1 MVNWWI
7 GIRNRK
13 GFVTAITPY
22 NLTILSQSFYMV
34 LKSKHIS
41 FFYFQNNMRNFIISG
56 QISTTIIIICY
67 RLESLRLKTSNL
79 KFMIKLCR
87 PFKERFVK
95 TTVIHLCIN
104 DTTFSSITEC
114 GLCCKYWITCFQ
126 QTQKQKLLISCLKIL
141 RIIISIKIGN
151 LVSLLYNYWHST
163 MLWLFISR
171 QFYFL

>member
-1 MVNWWI
+1 MKTLDVMLLVQGIMVNWWF

-87 PFKERFVK
+87 PRKVCEDNRHKPLYQWHCVFFNHRMWAVLQILNYLFSANTK
-95 TTVIHLCIN
+95 T
-104 DTTFSSITEC
+104 ITA
-114 GLCCKYWITCFQ
+114 
-126 QTQKQKLLISCLKIL
+126 
-141 RIIISIKIGN
+141 
-151 LVSLLYNYWHST
+151 
-163 MLWLFISR
+163 
-171 QFYFL
+171 YFLPRNPENNYFY